1 MARMLNGVNNIAKM
15 HYIGIAYYAALLLL
29 VAVTSTNSTK
39 CSRIIEDTTM
49 SRSNAEGKYHFF
61 MTLFNRTE
69 IVYAYMPNTRYSVV
83 LQADNPDQIHRKFT
97 RFLISAEAENANET
111 ADVGIFDLQDDVM
124 TKFADNCANAVME
137 TSKVSKEEISV
148 GWTSPT
154 EGSGCILIRAT
165 VLETPDTWYMDDSNL
180 VLNMC
185 QDSKAEADDQGPV
198 LAECCACEEA
208 KYEVTFEGLWS
219 RNTHPKDFP
228 SKEWLIR
235 FSDVIGASHTD
246 NYSFWRYS
254 NNGISNGHTD
264 MASIGLRQV
273 AEAGT
278 TRKLESELKNQSD
291 HIRTIIKAR
300 GIAFPNV
307 TGRTFAVFRVD
318 RKHHLMSLVSKID
331 PSPDWIVGVSGL
343 ELCLSNCSWIIHK
356 ELNLYP
362 YDAGTDDGITYVSP
376 DSPTEPQEPIRR
388 ITSTYPNDSR
398 SPFYDSSGLD
408 MKPLAK
414 LYLNRQRLYEKTCDS
429 KFLHTL
435 ADGERCKVTFWAEWS
450 TCSVNCGLG
459 TQLRQRRFRDEAAA
473 NANKPCTT
481 TLTDRRFCYNEQ
493 RPYCPSNARYNG
505 LLNSEMCE
513 LTPWSSWSSC
523 SSTCGEGSKTRN
535 RNFRQ
540 KKFRKQCKAVPDG
553 PQLQETFDCENEPC
567 EGEDTEE
574 VRHRLRRLN
583 NDDENEDHAG
593 ERAETSGEIIE
604 EWLQRCPMDHYTQW
618 SLWTPCSSSCGDGVK
633 LRSRLYRD
641 SNKDN
646 SDSHEECKVQQA
658 SCKAEIPSCDL
669 SREEKIK
676 ICSEPKVKGR
686 CNLNILRAYFDKQNS
701 TCRVFSYSGCDG
713 NRNNFP
719 TVQDCNNVCGNF
731 QRELKA
737 NLSAIMKNLKVSLSS
752 VLSYHIPAQEQRNA
766 KAKRAQHEDFKGIE
780 AVSQIMESSE
790 NSKVDCQIS
799 EWSKWS
805 RCESCRGFAT
815 STRETIPPKGG
826 GKKCP
831 KKLIRRKKCNKI
843 LPCFLQDEKGR
854 RFHRNKNT
862 EIEHEISVN
871 CEMTSWSTWSECS
884 ATCGESLRT
893 RVRSVTVKPRG
904 SWAKL
909 CPVLT
914 EFKKC
919 RRIDCPQ

>member
-1 MARMLNGVNNIAKM
+1 MARMLNGVNNIGKM
-15 HYIGIAYYAALLLL
+15 HNIGIVYYAALLLL

-83 LQADNPDQIHRKFT
+83 LQADSPDQIHRKFT

-124 TKFADNCANAVME
+124 AKFADNCANAVME
-137 TSKVSKEEISV
+137 TSKVQKEEISV
-148 GWTSPT
+148 VWTSPT
-154 EGSGCILIRAT
+154 EDSGCILIRAT

-185 QDSKAEADDQGPV
+185 QDPKAEDDDQGPV
-198 LAECCACEEA
+198 LAQCGACDEA

-228 SKEWLIR
+228 SKGWLIR
-235 FSDVIGASHTD
+235 FSDVIGASHTGD
-246 NYSFWRYS
+246 YRFWRYS
-254 NNGISNGHTD
+254 NNGISNGNTNAY
-264 MASIGLRQV
+264 MASIGLQQV

-278 TRKLESELKNQSD
+278 TRKLESELKDQSE

-343 ELCLSNCSWIIHK
+343 ELCLPNSSWIIHK

-362 YDAGTDDGITYVSP
+362 YDAGTDDGITYMSP
-376 DSPTEPQEPIRR
+376 DSPTEPHEPIRR

-414 LYLNRQRLYEKTCDS
+414 LYLNRQRLYEKTCDYVERPS
-429 KFLHTL
+429 D
-435 ADGERCKVTFWAEWS
+435 DGGGNLNKKHKRCKVTSWGAWS
-450 TCSVNCGLG
+450 ACSVTCGLG
-459 TQLRQRRFRDEAAA
+459 IQLRQRHFRDEAAA

-493 RPYCPSNARYNG
+493 KPYCTNNG
-505 LLNSEMCE
+505 RDASLLNSANCE
-513 LTPWSSWSSC
+513 LTPWSSWTSC
-523 SSTCGEGSKTRN
+523 SSTCGEGSKTRS
-535 RNFRQ
+535 RNFRHRR
-540 KKFRKQCKAVPDG
+540 FRKQCKAVPDG
-553 PQLQETFDCENEPC
+553 PELQETYDCENKPC
-567 EGEDTEE
+567 EGEEMEE
-574 VRHRLRRLN
+574 VRINQSEQLIV
-583 NDDENEDHAG
+583 DDKNEDHAG
-593 ERAETSGEIIE
+593 ERAEIGEIIE
-604 EWLQRCPMDHYTQW
+604 EWLQRCPMDHYTHW
-618 SLWTPCSSSCGDGVK
+618 SSWTPCSSSCGPGVK
-633 LRSRLYRD
+633 LRSRLYRNFD
-641 SNKDN
+641 KDN

-658 SCKAEIPSCDL
+658 SCVAEIPSCDL
-669 SREEKIK
+669 SREEKIQ

-686 CNLNILRAYFDKQNS
+686 CNLNILRAYFDKQNGS
-701 TCRVFSYSGCDG
+701 CHFFSYSGCEG

-719 TVQDCNNVCGNF
+719 TVQDCNNVCSNF
-731 QRELKA
+731 QK
-737 NLSAIMKNLKVSLSS
+737 
-752 VLSYHIPAQEQRNA
+752 
-766 KAKRAQHEDFKGIE
+766 EDFKGIK
-780 AVSQIMESSE
+780 AASQIMESSE
-790 NSKVDCQIS
+790 NSKVDCQVS
-799 EWSKWS
+799 EWSTWS
-805 RCESCRGFAT
+805 RCENCRGYT
-815 STRETIPPKGG
+815 RSTREAILPKGE

-831 KKLIRRKKCNKI
+831 KKLIRKKKCHKI
-843 LPCFLQDEKGR
+843 PPCSLQGDGTGR
-854 RFHRNKNT
+854 RSHRDKNT
-862 EIEHEISVN
+862 GTEHEILVN
-871 CEMTSWSTWSECS
+871 CEVTSWSTWSKCS
-884 ATCGESLRT
+884 ATCGKSLRT

-904 SWAKL
+904 SWARL
-909 CPVLT
+909 CPVLA

-919 RRIDCPQ
+919 RTVDCPQ